1 MVIYTMKPIYL
12 HQQAYAR
19 GASMA
24 GKIQS
29 ILATS
34 TESFIETF
42 DRIENDAERD
52 QIFISRYPLS
62 LIHI

>member
-12 HQQAYAR
+12 REQAYAR

-42 DRIENDAERD
+42 DRIDNDSEREGH
-52 QIFISRYPLS
+52 RHP
-62 LIHI
+62 